1 MSKIPSIKQVIYS
14 DPVTVI
20 IWGDGT
26 KTISRCDDDDI
37 YDELTGFMLCVFKKA
52 LTPKT
57 MRKMFNQYV
66 YDVNS
71 ENIKWQSSPTW
82 LEECWA
88 DEFICNLNMS
98 NESAAKCLRDAFKVG
113 ESHNTKTE
121 AVYKGVLDDNKI
133 ISDLA
138 DYMLDNIDKEYLCI
152 LKKYH

>member
-52 LTPKT
+52 LTPKA

-66 YDVNS
+66 YDVDS
-71 ENIKWQSSPTW
+71 DKIKWQSEPTW
-82 LEECWA
+82 LEEKWA
-88 DEFICNLNMS
+88 DEFVCSLSVDDEYATKCFKEAFCIKDEAFHKQASYSEVLG
-98 NESAAKCLRDAFKVG
+98 NEEAIRDLI
-113 ESHNTKTE
+113 N
-121 AVYKGVLDDNKI
+121 YI
-133 ISDLA
+133 
-138 DYMLDNIDKEYLCI
+138 LDNVDGGIYVF
-152 LKKYH
+152 